1 MSALREYQ
9 RGVLRLAFAEQ
20 VHEADLQVFGD
31 PSRAE
36 LYRHMIRT
44 RLCGMSKVAFKR
56 SLQVLGQAAFEQSF
70 SRFLA
75 RCPPKSPFIR
85 EVVEAFGPFARAD
98 TQLLQGAPPFVSD
111 LLRFEESKW
120 RVAYRPVPRLRVGEG
135 GVREFDF
142 EGAMVLNP
150 TLEVLPLSHAV
161 HELDEGGCRDGALT
175 LLVYRRG
182 DERDVHWYAPDAF
195 FAGVLQR
202 AQQATR
208 PLAALVRE
216 TAAAQGLPLDEALL
230 ERLATSVT
238 FALEREVLIG
248 SRDPEA

>member
-9 RGVLRLAFAEQ
+9 RSVLRLAFAQQ
-20 VHEADLQVFGD
+20 VREPDLQVFGD

-44 RLCGMSKVAFKR
+44 RLYGMSKVAFKR
-56 SLQVLGQAAFEQSF
+56 SLEVLGEAAFEQSF
-70 SRFLA
+70 ARYLE
-75 RCPPKSPFIR
+75 RCPPKSPYIR
-85 EVVEAFGPFARAD
+85 EVIEAFGPFARAD
-98 TQLLQGAPPFVSD
+98 AQLLEAAPPFASD

-120 RVAYRPVPRLRVGEG
+120 RVAYRPAPRLSVGEG

-150 TLEVLPLSHAV
+150 TLEVLSLQHAV
-161 HELDEGGCRDGALT
+161 HELGEGGCRRAALT

-182 DERDVHWYAPDAF
+182 DEREVRWYAPDAF
-195 FAGVLQR
+195 FAGVLAR
-202 AQQATR
+202 AQQGQR

-216 TAAAQGLPLDEALL
+216 TAAAQNLPLDEALL

-248 SRDPEA
+248 SRQPRA